1 MHSCISFIRALTQN
15 MCQQIFAKLR
25 NSVILFY
32 INRLNIFILAKM
44 IPTTSTKY
52 NDMLSSLQ
60 GDLPELIES
69 LNSSIMRVSTR
80 AIF

>member
-1 MHSCISFIRALTQN
+1 
-15 MCQQIFAKLR
+15 
-25 NSVILFY
+25 
-32 INRLNIFILAKM
+32 M